1 MRIMFSQEQINK
13 IIEMMNYTSS
23 DINSMINAI
32 VGDIDTQG
40 GISDNK
46 LYLFTPIARVKD
58 NKIYI
63 DSPNVNIENN
73 NLIIL

>member
-1 MRIMFSQEQINK
+1 MRRMFSQEQIDK

-23 DINSMINAI
+23 DIDSMINAI
-32 VGDIDTQG
+32 VGDIATQG
-40 GISDNK
+40 GISGNK
-46 LYLFTPIARVKD
+46 LYLFAPIMRVKD

-73 NLIIL
+73 SLIL